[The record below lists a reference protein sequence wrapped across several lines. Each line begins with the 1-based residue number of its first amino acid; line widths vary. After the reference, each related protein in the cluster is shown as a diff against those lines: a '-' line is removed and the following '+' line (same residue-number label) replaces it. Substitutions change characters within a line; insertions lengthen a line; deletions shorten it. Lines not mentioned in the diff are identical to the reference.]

1 MANTVMKW
9 RYDNGVSIGGS
20 DVINTLIYVLIV
32 DGSKNGHKW
41 KGVMRRQVTD

>member
-20 DVINTLIYVLIV
+20 EVINILIYVLII
-32 DGSKNGHKW
+32 DGSPMEKVSCAAK
-41 KGVMRRQVTD
+41 